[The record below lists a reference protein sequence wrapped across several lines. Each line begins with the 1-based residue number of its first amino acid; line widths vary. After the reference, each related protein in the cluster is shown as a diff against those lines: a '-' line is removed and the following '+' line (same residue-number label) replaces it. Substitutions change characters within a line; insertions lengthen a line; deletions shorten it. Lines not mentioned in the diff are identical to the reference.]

1 MLDAYVSRRITRVI
15 VYMTVTVT
23 LYSRAE
29 VRPSRQQRKSLCYTS
44 LSFGTRPRE
53 VLGDARLSFN

>member
-1 MLDAYVSRRITRVI
+1 MLDAYVSRRITRAI

-29 VRPSRQQRKSLCYTS
+29 VGNNVNRSVTRHCPSER
-44 LSFGTRPRE
+44 GRE
-53 VLGDARLSFN
+53 KY